1 MRGYTNF
8 ARIENIHKYEGFLL
22 PELMKS
28 EKNVHVCFMYLD
40 DTMYIRYNDA
50 CDEDLKKLLLKDNR
64 IDTDDVSFVSGML
77 SFSVRIT
84 QEII

>member
-8 ARIENIHKYEGFLL
+8 AKIENIHKYEGFLL
-22 PELMKS
+22 PELLKS
-28 EKNVHVCFMYLD
+28 EKNVHVCFMYID
-40 DTMYIRYNDA
+40 DTMYIKYNDE
-50 CDEDLKKLLLKDNR
+50 CDEDLKNLLLKDNR

-84 QEII
+84 QKII